1 MVVLVT
7 GGAGFIGSAVV
18 RDILANTA
26 WKVVNLDALTYASN
40 PDAPSWRRDDGRYE
54 FERADVCDAGAVR
67 EILAR
72 HSPDAIIHLAAESHV
87 DRSIDG
93 PSPFIRTNVVGTG
106 TLLQEARAHWD
117 SLPAERRGAF
127 RFLHVSTDE
136 VYGDLG
142 FGTAP
147 ATESSPYRPSSPYAA
162 SKAASDH
169 LVRAWHRTW
178 GFPAIVTNCSN
189 NYGAFQFPE
198 KLIPHVTL
206 SAIHGRPLPVYGRG
220 DQVRDWIHVEDHAR
234 GLRAALERGVPG
246 ETYNFGGDGECRN
259 IDVVEAIAANLERFA
274 YPARPTAGFASLIEH
289 VADRPG
295 HDRRYAIDCSKA
307 REQLGWR
314 AEVPFAEG
322 LRRTVA
328 WYLDN
333 ERWWSRILDGSYR
346 LERIGR

>member
-40 PDAPSWRRDDGRYE
+40 PDARSWRHAEGRYA
-54 FERADVCDAGAVR
+54 FEHADVCDAEAVR
-67 EILAR
+67 AILAR
-72 HSPDAIIHLAAESHV
+72 HSPDAVLHLAAESHV

-93 PSPFIRTNVVGTG
+93 PAPFIRTNVVGTG
-106 TLLQEARAHWD
+106 TLLQEARAHWE
-117 SLPAERRGAF
+117 SLPPGRRPAF
-127 RFLHVSTDE
+127 RFVHVSTDE

-147 ATESSPYRPSSPYAA
+147 ATEASPYRPSSPYAA

-189 NYGAFQFPE
+189 NYGPCQFPE
-198 KLIPHVTL
+198 KLIPHIAL
-206 SAIHGRPLPVYGRG
+206 SAIKGRRLPVYGRG
-220 DQVRDWIHVEDHAR
+220 DQVRDWIHVDDHAR
-234 GLRAALERGVPG
+234 GLRAALGRGVPG
-246 ETYNFGGDGECRN
+246 ETYNFGGGEERRN
-259 IDVVEAIAANLERFA
+259 IDVVAAIAAHLEELA
-274 YPARPTAGFASLIEH
+274 PSARPAAGYASLVEH

-307 REQLGWR
+307 RAELGWR
-314 AEVPFAEG
+314 PELDFDAG
-322 LRRTVA
+322 LRGTVA
-328 WYLDN
+328 WYLGN
-333 ERWWSRILDGSYR
+333 EPWWARILDGTYR
-346 LERIGR
+346 LERMGT